1 MFFLLLFL
9 GVLAVIALRLFDLSV
24 LQNRSSSAPA
34 DPFAALVPP
43 RADIV
48 DRNGVYLARTFEAY
62 AVSVR
67 PRQLIG
73 DPRQRARELA
83 QLLPGTDEDV
93 IYKTLKSDRSFAFL
107 KRRVLPETAHAINAL
122 RSEEHTSELQSLMR
136 ISYAVF
142 C

>member
-1 MFFLLLFL
+1 MVVLLLFL

-62 AVSVR
+62 AVSVS

-73 DPRQRARELA
+73 DPRQRARDDRKSVVSGKSVYVRVELGVRGIHKKKKKYT
-83 QLLPGTDEDV
+83 QQQ
-93 IYKTLKSDRSFAFL
+93 R
-107 KRRVLPETAHAINAL
+107 
-122 RSEEHTSELQSLMR
+122 
-136 ISYAVF
+136 
-142 C
+142 